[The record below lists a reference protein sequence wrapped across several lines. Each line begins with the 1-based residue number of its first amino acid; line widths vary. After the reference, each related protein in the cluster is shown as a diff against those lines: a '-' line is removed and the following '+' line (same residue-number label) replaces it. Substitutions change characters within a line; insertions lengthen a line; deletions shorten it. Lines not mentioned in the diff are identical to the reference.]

1 MKKQPRIIVWDIET
15 SFMIVKSFG
24 LWNQNH
30 SHKNIVNDWY
40 IICIC
45 WKVLGKSKVHT
56 LSLDFK
62 NSITSDYELVKAMRD
77 VLVGCDI
84 LIHHNGNAFDLKK
97 FNSRLIYH
105 GFDPIPPIVCI
116 DTLKEVRKIAK
127 FSSNR
132 LDYLGTHLGLGSK
145 LETGGHGLWDGVMD
159 GDPKALKLMVK
170 YCIQDIILLEKIY
183 YKLRGYMKVHPN
195 VTSNKKSKY
204 GLHGIQCP
212 KCGSWK
218 NNKTRVMRAASG
230 KVHQQYKCQG
240 ENCHSYFQ
248 LLKADPKKII
258 TKI

>member
-1 MKKQPRIIVWDIET
+1 
-15 SFMIVKSFG
+15 
-24 LWNQNH
+24 
-30 SHKNIVNDWY
+30 
-40 IICIC
+40 
-45 WKVLGKSKVHT
+45 
-56 LSLDFK
+56 
-62 NSITSDYELVKAMRD
+62 MRE

-105 GFDPIPPIVCI
+105 GFDPIPPMLCI

-132 LDYLGTHLGLGSK
+132 LDYLGTHLGLGAK
-145 LETGGHGLWDGVMD
+145 LETGGHGLWDAVME

-183 YKLRGYMKVHPN
+183 YKLRGYMKHHPN
-195 VTSNKKSKY
+195 VISNKKPSPK

-218 NNKTRVMRAASG
+218 NHKTNVRRAASG
-230 KVHQQYKCQG
+230 KVNQQYKCQG